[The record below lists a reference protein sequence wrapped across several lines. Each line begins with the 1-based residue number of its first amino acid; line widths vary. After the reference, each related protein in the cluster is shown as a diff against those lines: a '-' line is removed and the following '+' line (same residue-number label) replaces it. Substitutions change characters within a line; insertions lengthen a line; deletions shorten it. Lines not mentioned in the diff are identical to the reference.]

1 MTQHACFLSS
11 EPVQEGRP
19 DQSPSQWPPA
29 RLYPWDNPNLQ
40 VQERSPGRDMQTGG
54 GGGAGS
60 GYETPS
66 SRCCLGPSGRGPPLL
81 APAPGTLRCRSWA
94 EGWPSA
100 QAPSSCLGWQG
111 TTGISTRVS
120 GGAGPISAGCT
131 FWGGGSTF
139 PEPSRAQTRAWLGT
153 GPRG

>member
-54 GGGAGS
+54 EALAVGMRPRLPAAAWGHQGEA
-60 GYETPS
+60 
-66 SRCCLGPSGRGPPLL
+66 LL
-81 APAPGTLRCRSWA
+81 S
-94 EGWPSA
+94 
-100 QAPSSCLGWQG
+100 
-111 TTGISTRVS
+111 
-120 GGAGPISAGCT
+120 
-131 FWGGGSTF
+131 
-139 PEPSRAQTRAWLGT
+139 
-153 GPRG
+153 